1 MSTHI
6 LERHLG
12 TDPFDLALAL
22 VLMPPTGEALR
33 PIDRAVTNRNL
44 FVLTARNED
53 GKCIREIVHA
63 FVSWDDQSIRV
74 TVQTEDEFPSSAD
87 CPVTLID
94 QADTPRTDKARMWRA
109 TCRGQAQVRSRPDRG
124 SLLHFTDG
132 VETEDG
138 EVEHDFTFD
147 PAPGCRGAC
156 FVSLSTGRRQS
167 IPYFFD
173 RAYEVLA

>member
-6 LERHLG
+6 LKRQPG

-22 VLMPPTGEALR
+22 VLMPPTGEPLR
-33 PIDRAVTNRNL
+33 PIDKELVDQNL
-44 FVLTARNED
+44 FVLTERKED
-53 GKCIREIVHA
+53 GKSICEIVHA
-63 FVSWDDQSIRV
+63 FVSWDQHSIRV

-87 CPVTLID
+87 CPITLIE
-94 QADTPRTDKARMWRA
+94 QATPPCTDKARMWRS
-109 TCRGQAQVRSRPDRG
+109 TCRQHAEVRSRPNRG
-124 SLLHFTDG
+124 SLLHFRDG
-132 VETEDG
+132 IETEDG
-138 EVEHDFTFD
+138 DVEHDFTFD

-173 RAYEVLA
+173 QAYEVVA